1 MALSGSF
8 ETNWYNSKKGVR
20 FEWSGTQSI
29 SGNYTDISYT
39 IRGCGNTTSYHM
51 AGPITCV
58 IAGETVYNQ
67 TSRIELYTS
76 TVLKTGTKRIYHDSN
91 GTKSFSASIS
101 AAIYTG
107 AVNCNGSGEWTLDTI
122 PRYTSISSFSVSK
135 RSETTLTFNWG
146 TADTIDY
153 AWYSTNNGSSWT
165 GVDVTDGTS
174 GSFNVSGLS
183 ANTSY
188 NCKLR
193 VRRKD
198 SQLTTD
204 SGTVSQTT
212 YKIPTQTLASKTEN
226 KITMNWSIDATAD
239 HIWYST
245 NGGTNWTDGGAVNAT
260 SGSYTISGLSPNTTY
275 NVRIRLRR
283 KASQTTYDIAS
294 TSITTYKIPTHS
306 LKSKTETSITMNWG
320 ADSTVDYVWYS
331 KDNGTNWTGVDVTDG
346 TSGTYTISG
355 LTANTAYNIKT
366 RCRRKAT
373 QTTYDVGPVSVTTY
387 NYPHITAVETANLV
401 IGNKQKLTLYNP
413 LSRSVTVRMNKD
425 SASGTQ
431 LYSGTST
438 GTSIEFTPTASTLYS
453 SIPSSQSGKCVY
465 TCIYGSA
472 STKSTTGAYTY
483 KIKGTEVPTF
493 TSANIINLVDTLQ
506 TAITGNNTKFIKS
519 HNTLTGTIKPMTP
532 NNSATGS
539 KYVISATGSPGSQ
552 EKTYS
557 TSNISFTISNLT
569 ASAITVT
576 AFDSRGLSTSV
587 TVNINLVDYSKPT
600 ISSTTAVR
608 KDGVGEYAIVSGE
621 GTYTNWSGLTKTNS
635 IQKLYYRWKISTNGD
650 DKYSSWIDITSG
662 ITSNTGGKFKF
673 SKTLD
678 VVFGNTTIYT
688 LQFYAT
694 DLLEQTS
701 NKNQTL
707 STADALVWRDLKNK
721 RFGINK
727 KPDEALDVEGNIK
740 ASNNINATNN
750 VTANN
755 RLRAG
760 TPQLLYRCSTGTDTV
775 GTGVYIKLCEIT
787 CDNHKQG
794 RFIDFR
800 IFFGLGNNGDPA
812 QNAYIDV
819 TLQSGWSGSYNG
831 RFGCLWELNPLKSN
845 FKTDTVN
852 VVVTSDSQNKYAL
865 WFYAKATYCLP
876 SYSYSCDEGITIKH
890 IGNVKQTDKPV
901 GANDSCLTSG
911 QGIGLNAYPVGAV
924 YISTVST
931 SPATLFG
938 GSWTQITDRFL
949 YATTTSKTTGGAST
963 HTHTQGAT
971 GAASG
976 NTGSASGNTGS
987 TTLTTSQIPAHNHSF
1002 SATSS
1007 ANGDHKHLLA
1017 FRSYSSGGN
1026 GGGVPLT
1033 NNTYIGGDYA
1043 GQSGSGNHQHTVSG
1057 TTGNA
1062 GGGKGHTHTLN
1073 SHTHTL
1079 NSHTHTNP
1087 TTASA
1092 SSMPP
1097 YFTVYAWHRTA

>member
-1 MALSGSF
+1 MATYSAQCSAVGSFSYAGNFKLYVVLTNRDGNSATNQSIVDYNVYCQSSGS
-8 ETNWYNSKKGVR
+8 G
-20 FEWSGTQSI
+20 SI
-29 SGNYTDISYT
+29 NANHLLQFSLNGSYK
-39 IRGCGNTTSYHM
+39 RN
-51 AGPITCV
+51 
-58 IAGETVYNQ
+58 ETVGVNVKSPNAYIAISSGSA
-67 TSRIELYTS
+67 TIT
-76 TVLKTGTKRIYHDSN
+76 HDTN
-91 GTKSFSASIS
+91 GTKTIPFSATIKASSYGVS
-101 AAIYTG
+101 AT
-107 AVNCNGSGEWTLDTI
+107 CSGNFTLTTI
-122 PRYTSISSFSVSK
+122 PRYTSITSFTVSK
-135 RSETTLTFNWG
+135 WSETSVKYSWSA
-146 TADTIDY
+146 ADAVDY
-153 AWYSTNNGSSWT
+153 AWYSKDNGATWGALATN
-165 GVDVTDGTS
+165 GV
-174 GSFNVSGLS
+174 VSGLS

-188 NCKLR
+188 NFKLR
-193 VRRKD
+193 VRRTD

-204 SGTVSQTT
+204 SGTVTQTT
-212 YKIPTQTLASKTEN
+212 YKIPTQSLASKTEN
-226 KITMNWSIDATAD
+226 RITMNWSIDATAD

-245 NGGTNWTDGGAVNAT
+245 NGGTNWVDGGAVNAT

-283 KASQTTYDIAS
+283 KTSQTTYDIAS
-294 TSITTYKIPTHS
+294 TSITTYKVPTHS

-331 KDNGTNWTGVDVTDG
+331 KDNGTNWTGVDVTDS

-373 QTTYDVGPVSVTTY
+373 QTTYDIGPASVTTY
-387 NYPHITAVETANLV
+387 NYPHITAVGTTDLT
-401 IGNKQKLTLYNP
+401 IGNKQTLTLYNP

-425 SASGTQ
+425 TASGTQ

-465 TCIYGSA
+465 TCIYGSS

-483 KIKGTEVPTF
+483 KIKGTETPTF
-493 TSANIINLVDTLQ
+493 TSANITNLIDTLQ
-506 TAITGNNTKFIKS
+506 TAITGNNAKFIKS
-519 HNTLTGTIKPMTP
+519 HNTLTGTITPMTA
-532 NNSATGS
+532 NNSATGA
-539 KYVISATGSPGSQ
+539 KYVISATGSPSSQ

-557 TSNISFTISNLT
+557 TSNINFSVSNLT

-576 AFDSRGLSTSV
+576 AYDSRGLFTKV
-587 TVNINLVDYSKPT
+587 TVNIDLVNYSTPT
-600 ISSTTAVR
+600 ISKINAVR

-635 IQKLYYRWKISTNGD
+635 IQKLYYRWKISTD
-650 DKYSSWIDITSG
+650 DDSKYSSWIEITDA
-662 ITSNTGGKFKF
+662 IKTNNDGKFTF
-673 SKTLD
+673 ERTLD
-678 VVFGNTTIYT
+678 TVFTNTIGYTI
-688 LQFYAT
+688 QFYAN
-694 DLLEQTS
+694 DLLENTAS
-701 NKNQTL
+701 KNGTL

-755 RLRAG
+755 RMRAG
-760 TPQLLYRCSTGTDTV
+760 TPQLLYKCDTSTLDV

-787 CDNHKQG
+787 CDSHKQG

-800 IFFGLGNNGDPA
+800 IFFGFGNNGDPA
-812 QNAYIDV
+812 QNAYMDV
-819 TLQSGWSGSYNG
+819 TLQSGWNGSHNG
-831 RFGCLWELNPLKSN
+831 RFGCLWELNPLKSQ
-845 FKTDTVN
+845 FKPNAVN

-876 SYSYSCDEGITIKH
+876 SYSYSCDDGVTIKH
-890 IGNVKQTDKPV
+890 IGNVSQTELPV

-938 GSWTQITDRFL
+938 GSWTQITDKFL

-963 HTHTQGAT
+963 HSHTQGAT
-971 GAASG
+971 GASSG
-976 NTGSASGNTGS
+976 STGGPSNNTSGS
-987 TTLTTSQIPAHNHSF
+987 TTLTIDQIPSHSHPY
-1002 SATSS
+1002 
-1007 ANGDHKHLLA
+1007 NLA
-1017 FRSYSSGGN
+1017 YGGTDPAKGLGYGN
-1026 GGGVPLT
+1026 TLAGT
-1033 NNTYIGGDYA
+1033 FNNAAFVQNT
-1043 GQSGSGNHQHTVSG
+1043 
-1057 TTGNA
+1057 
-1062 GGGKGHTHTLN
+1062 GGGKGHTHTLS
-1073 SHTHTL
+1073 SHTHSL

-1087 TTASA
+1087 NTASA

-1097 YFTVYAWHRTA
+1097 YFTVYAWYRTA